1 VVEGPQK
8 NKLGQIS
15 ISNDGVVLLL
25 LVVVLVVAK
34 KRTGL
39 LMSRTSS
46 APSSSSVRS
55 VLDAVKKWMERHQ
68 QSLLAIVAVLLVGSF
83 LIFHQPRALTES
95 ENLVEALKSHSE
107 KLIQEHAKLNEELHI
122 QSKENHYLRE
132 WMRQMHNELM
142 YTSEEYRNT
151 HTAENLQLLPAGSN
165 SPGNKKG
172 DELHMVQQ
180 AYTVVIPAGISG
192 GQEFE
197 VDVNNII
204 YIVMCPENGRSGQT
218 VAFDIPTPNIFTA
231 EQDGKLRKEK
241 VIGYYR
247 DQMRVQE
254 SLREDAESKEDKRQW
269 L

>member
-1 VVEGPQK
+1 MCCAR
-8 NKLGQIS
+8 KLFPFRIWGH
-15 ISNDGVVLLL
+15 VFLLL
-25 LVVVLVVAK
+25 A
-34 KRTGL
+34 L
-39 LMSRTSS
+39 LTAGSNG
-46 APSSSSVRS
+46 
-55 VLDAVKKWMERHQ
+55 W
-68 QSLLAIVAVLLVGSF
+68 LLVLS
-83 LIFHQPRALTES
+83 
-95 ENLVEALKSHSE
+95 
-107 KLIQEHAKLNEELHI
+107 
-122 QSKENHYLRE
+122 E

-204 YIVMCPENGRSGQT
+204 YIVMCPENGRSGLYHHLPETHIISGQT